1 MPKFIVERSF
11 DPALTAEDLAA
22 TEERMA
28 HCLDLYDVKWLRS
41 YWSTD
46 RKRMICEYEARD
58 TESVRNVQR
67 EAGAKFE
74 RVWTADLLE

>member
-11 DPALTAEDLAA
+11 DTPLSPEDLAA

-28 HCLDLYDVKWLRS
+28 PCLDIYDVQWLRS

-46 RKRMICEYEARD
+46 RKRMICEYEAPD
-58 TESVRNVQR
+58 AESVRNVQR
-67 EAGAKFE
+67 ES
-74 RVWTADLLE
+74 

>member
-11 DPALTAEDLAA
+11 DPPLTKEELSA

-28 HCLDLYDVKWLRS
+28 PCLELYDVTWLRS

-46 RKRMICEYEARD
+46 CKRMICEYEARD
-58 TESVRNVQR
+58 TEAVRNVQR

>member
-11 DPALTAEDLAA
+11 EPPLTQEELKA
-22 TEERMA
+22 TEERMLP
-28 HCLDLYDVKWLRS
+28 CLELYDVTWLRS
-41 YWSTD
+41 YWSKD

-58 TESVRNVQR
+58 TEAVRNVQR

>member
-11 DPALTAEDLAA
+11 DPPLTNEDLAA
-22 TEERMA
+22 TEKRMA
-28 HCLDLYDVKWLRS
+28 PCLDLYDVIWLRS

-46 RKRMICEYEARD
+46 RKRMVCEYEARD
-58 TESVRNVQR
+58 SESVRNVQR

>member
-1 MPKFIVERSF
+1 MPKFIVERHFEPPLSR
-11 DPALTAEDLAA
+11 EDLSA

-28 HCLDLYDVKWLRS
+28 PCLELYNVQWIRS
-41 YWSTD
+41 YWSED

-58 TESVRNVQR
+58 SESVRNVQR

-74 RVWTADLLE
+74 RVWRADLLE